1 MSARPSSAVVVCAA
15 AREREHLLH
24 ACVASLLE
32 GTRVPDE
39 ILVVVDGNPALEAS
53 VATWLPGA
61 VRLLRG
67 DGAGISASRNVG
79 LRAARSEVVAFVD
92 DDAAVAPDWLARLL
106 EQFEAC
112 PDLLGAGGA
121 VEPHWGDD
129 RRWLPDE
136 LLWVVGCTYAGH
148 REDPGP
154 IRNPIGCNMAFR
166 RRQLAAVGG
175 FSPDFGKRGS
185 SLSTCDETELGLR
198 IEQRYGPGRIR
209 CVPAARVQHFIPG
222 ARIGWRKLALRCV
235 SEGLAKGR
243 LRRLYGD
250 EALGAERAY
259 VRTLVTRSVP
269 RMLVRGI
276 TRMDGRSLLGAGAI
290 LLSLAVTA
298 GAYAG
303 EALVDRTRRGE
314 VAG

>member
-1 MSARPSSAVVVCAA
+1 MSARLSSAVVVCAA

-39 ILVVVDGNPALEAS
+39 ISRGRDGNPALEAS

-112 PDLLGAGGA
+112 PDLLGAGGG

-198 IEQRYGPGRIR
+198 MSSATGPGGSDAFPPHVFSTSYR
-209 CVPAARVQHFIPG
+209 
-222 ARIGWRKLALRCV
+222 
-235 SEGLAKGR
+235 
-243 LRRLYGD
+243 
-250 EALGAERAY
+250 ALGSAGGSSRFAASARDWRRVASAVCTATRRSAPSAPTCER
-259 VRTLVTRSVP
+259 LVTRSVP

-276 TRMDGRSLLGAGAI
+276 VRRDRSSVLGAAAI
-290 LLSLAVTA
+290 
-298 GAYAG
+298 
-303 EALVDRTRRGE
+303 RR
-314 VAG
+314 VARGHRRRIRGRQHRREIR